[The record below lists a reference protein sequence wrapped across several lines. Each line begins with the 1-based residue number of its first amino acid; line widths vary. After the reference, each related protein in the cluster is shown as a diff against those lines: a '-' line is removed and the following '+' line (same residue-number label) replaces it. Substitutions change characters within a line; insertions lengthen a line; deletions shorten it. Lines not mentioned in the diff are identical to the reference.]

1 MRGIR
6 NLPFDRMR
14 GRWSELD
21 IKIGNKKA
29 CSTIEKQ
36 NRLFDL
42 SVNIQ
47 LSFDP
52 PVLAIRIRFGSFA
65 SYFWMIG
72 TATANGFAI
81 GSR

>member
-1 MRGIR
+1 MTGFAACLLIK
-6 NLPFDRMR
+6 
-14 GRWSELD
+14 GETRWSVLEC
-21 IKIGNKKA
+21 KIENKKA
-29 CSTIEKQ
+29 CSHTERQ

-52 PVLAIRIRFGSFA
+52 PVLAIRIRFGYLA